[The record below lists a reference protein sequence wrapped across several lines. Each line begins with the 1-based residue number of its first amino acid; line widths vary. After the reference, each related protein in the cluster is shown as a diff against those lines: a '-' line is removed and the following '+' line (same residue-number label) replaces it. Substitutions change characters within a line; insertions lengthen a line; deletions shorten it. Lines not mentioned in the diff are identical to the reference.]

1 MLLRESARLLPSPWS
16 RREWLQKT
24 GRLLLLS
31 PVFALM
37 PGCGGGGG
45 SSSSSSSGGSGT
57 YTGTDDQLLDGLQSA
72 AYDYFWNQANSATG
86 FVKDRAH
93 VGGNDTYTV
102 SSIAATGFGLTALCI
117 GASRGYGAMAAIQAR
132 VLLTLQSLLAIAPS
146 EQGYFYHFIDW
157 STGARADTSEVSSI
171 DTAILMCGVLTAR
184 QYFSS
189 NASIVAAATQLYE
202 QVNWPW
208 MLNGGTT
215 LSMGWT
221 PESGFLSARWDHY
234 CELMMLY
241 LLGIGSPTYPLD
253 AATWQ
258 AWARPT
264 YTYQGTT
271 YISAGDP
278 LFTHQYSHAWFDFR
292 NKQDAYANYFQNSV
306 YATTAH
312 RLFCISLNAEYSDYA
327 SNLWGITS
335 SDSVNGYVAW
345 GGPPALGAIDGSIVP
360 CAAAGSL
367 PFLPTDCLA
376 VLRNLRGAYPSA
388 WGIYGFA
395 DAFNP
400 LKSWYDVDVLGIDL
414 GIGML
419 MAENYRTGLVW
430 QTFMA
435 NAEATAAMQRAGFSA
450 TT

>member
-1 MLLRESARLLPSPWS
+1 MSHDSGLPRPPRLT
-16 RREWLQKT
+16 RRTWLQNT

-31 PVFALM
+31 PALALM
-37 PGCGGGGG
+37 PACGGGGG
-45 SSSSSSSGGSGT
+45 SSNSGGSGGSGG
-57 YTGTDDQLLDGLQSA
+57 YTGTDDQLMDDLEQA
-72 AYDYFWNQANSATG
+72 AYRYFWNQANSATG

-117 GASRGYGAMAAIQAR
+117 GASRGYGDSTAIQSR
-132 VLLTLQSLLAIAPS
+132 VLLTLQSLQTLA
-146 EQGYFYHFIDW
+146 QGQQGFFYHFLDW
-157 STGARADTSEVSSI
+157 STGARAFTSEVSSI

-189 NASIVAAATQLYE
+189 NAAIVVAATQLYE
-202 QVNWPW
+202 NVNWPW
-208 MLNGGTT
+208 MLNGGST

-221 PESGFLSARWDHY
+221 PESGFLTSRWDHY
-234 CELMMLY
+234 CELMMIY

-253 AATWQ
+253 PATWQ
-258 AWARPT
+258 AWTRPS
-264 YTYQGTT
+264 YTYQGIT

-292 NKQDAYANYFQNSV
+292 NKHDAYANYFQNSV
-306 YATTAH
+306 NATTAH
-312 RLFCISLNAEYSDYA
+312 RLFCLSLSGQYSDYS

-335 SDSVNGYVAW
+335 SDSANGYVAW
-345 GGPPALGAIDGSIVP
+345 GGPPSLGPIDGTVVP

-367 PFLPTDCLA
+367 PFLPTECLA
-376 VLRNLRGAYPSA
+376 VLRNMRGAYPNA
-388 WGIYGFA
+388 WGTYGFT

-400 LKSWYDVDVLGIDL
+400 LKNWYNPDVLGIDL

-419 MAENYRTGLVW
+419 MAENYRSGLVW
-430 QTFMA
+430 QAFMA
-435 NAEATAAMQRAGFSA
+435 NPEAALAMQRAGFTTA
-450 TT
+450 T